1 MKKNNI
7 ILIGF
12 MGVGKGTVARAL
24 VKKSNMFAIDTDD
37 LIESMENRKIKKIFE
52 VEGEPYFRA
61 LEKKTALW
69 LEDSV
74 KNTIISTGG
83 GFYKQ
88 ENLNKIGKVVYLKSS
103 FQGILDRINNA
114 PNAANKL
121 KKRPLLQNIEEAKKL
136 YDSRAKDYEKVA
148 KIVVN
153 VENKDIKDIV
163 KEILGQVK

>member
-1 MKKNNI
+1 MKKKNI

-24 VKKSNMFAIDTDD
+24 VKKTDMFAIDTDD

-52 VEGEPYFRA
+52 DEGEPYFRN

-69 LEDSV
+69 LEKNVS
-74 KNTIISTGG
+74 NTIISTGG

-103 FQGILDRINNA
+103 FQGILDRINEA
-114 PNAANKL
+114 PNAQNKL
-121 KKRPLLQNIEEAKKL
+121 KKRPLLQNIEQAIKL
-136 YDSRAKDYEKVA
+136 YDSRVKEYEKVA
-148 KIVVN
+148 KIVVD
-153 VENKDIKDIV
+153 VEKKDIKDII
-163 KEILGQVK
+163 KEILGKI

>member
-52 VEGEPYFRA
+52 IEGEPYFRA

-69 LEDSV
+69 LQKSV
-74 KNTIISTGG
+74 NNTIISTGG

-88 ENLNKIGKVVYLKSS
+88 ENINKIGKVVYLKSS
-103 FQGILDRINNA
+103 FQGIFDRINTA

-121 KKRPLLQNIEEAKKL
+121 KKRPLLQNMEEAIKL
-136 YDSRAKDYEKVA
+136 YNSRAKEYEKVA
-148 KIVVN
+148 KIVVD
-153 VENKDIKDIV
+153 VEKKDLKDIV
-163 KEILGQVK
+163 KEILGQI

>member
-24 VKKSNMFAIDTDD
+24 VKKSNMFSIDTDD

-61 LEKKTALW
+61 LEKKCALW
-69 LEDSV
+69 LENSV
-74 KNTIISTGG
+74 KDTIISTGG

-88 ENLNKIGKVVYLKSS
+88 ENINKIGKVVYLKSS

-136 YDSRAKDYEKVA
+136 YNSREKEYEKVA
-148 KIVVN
+148 KIVVD
-153 VENKDIKDIV
+153 VENKDIKEIV

>member
-1 MKKNNI
+1 MKKKNI

-24 VKKSNMFAIDTDD
+24 VKKTDMFAIDTDD

-52 VEGEPYFRA
+52 DEGEPYFRN

-69 LEDSV
+69 LEKNVS
-74 KNTIISTGG
+74 NTIISTGG

-103 FQGILDRINNA
+103 FQGILDRINEA
-114 PNAANKL
+114 PNAQNKL
-121 KKRPLLQNIEEAKKL
+121 KKRPLLQNIEEAIKL
-136 YDSRAKDYEKVA
+136 YNSRVKEYEKVA
-148 KIVVN
+148 KIVVD
-153 VENKDIKDIV
+153 VEKKDIKDII
-163 KEILGQVK
+163 KEILGKI